1 MFGSLGFLQWQWLDK
16 NRLISQYTLRQSNMK
31 TKETLTK
38 WVIHT
43 IQNGFWHI
51 IWKYVIMAYILTS
64 YLASILTYFLA
75 YILTFFVGIYSSI
88 LPGTFSGIHSGILS
102 NTNSDILLGI
112 FSLACVRAQAS
123 IRSWRHGVRVQAW
136 PTASGARDMVFGP
149 RRRVKEGRKELLLC

>member
-1 MFGSLGFLQWQWLDK
+1 
-16 NRLISQYTLRQSNMK
+16 
-31 TKETLTK
+31 
-38 WVIHT
+38 
-43 IQNGFWHI
+43 
-51 IWKYVIMAYILTS
+51 MAYILTF

-75 YILTFFVGIYSSI
+75 YILTFYLASILTFFVGIYSSI

-136 PTASGARDMVFGP
+136 PTASRARDMVFGP
-149 RRRVKEGRKELLLC
+149 RRRVKEGRKEGVAPLLKSRDLHLAGGKNYVH